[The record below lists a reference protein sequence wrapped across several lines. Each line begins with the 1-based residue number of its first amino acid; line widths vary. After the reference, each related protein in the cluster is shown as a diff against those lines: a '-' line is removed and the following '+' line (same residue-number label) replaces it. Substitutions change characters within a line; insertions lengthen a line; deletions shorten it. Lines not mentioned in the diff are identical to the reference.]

1 MANKK
6 LRNTLIALSLVAV
19 VGIGGT
25 LAYLTHI
32 TNTETNTFTMGKG
45 ITGETDEPKWDEKEA
60 QNFTPG
66 KVIAKDPL
74 IRNLSDESTDP
85 VFAAATIQYQVKN
98 ETGEWVDTTYAELDK
113 FINVKIITGEDNENK
128 PIYGDG
134 FNTTDW
140 TMAKDN
146 TIAYYTKEKVAPNGG
161 ETTRI
166 FDAVEIDQLALTPD
180 QIESA
185 IDTGAITQFDIT
197 KYEVKDEDGNVTKYT
212 YKDYKMQ
219 DFQIVITGYLV
230 QGSSEFTTCQQAMQT
245 AFPSIF
251 N

>member
-6 LRNTLIALSLVAV
+6 FRNTLIALSLVAV

-45 ITGETDEPKWDEKEA
+45 ITGETDEPNWDEEEA

-98 ETGEWVDTTYAELDK
+98 EADEWVDTTYAELDK
-113 FINVKIITGEDNENK
+113 FINIKSGA
-128 PIYGDG
+128 PLADG
-134 FNTTDW
+134 FNTADW
-140 TMAKDN
+140 KMAKDN
-146 TIAYYTKEKVAPNGG
+146 TIAYYTKEKVAPDGG

-180 QIESA
+180 QIASA
-185 IDTGAITQFDIT
+185 ALTDGSPIQFDVT
-197 KYEVKDEDGNVTKYT
+197 KYEVKDAEGNVTSYT
-212 YKDYKMQ
+212 YTDYKMQ
-219 DFQIVITGYLV
+219 DFQIIITGYLV
-230 QGSSEFTTCQQAMQT
+230 QGSDEFADCETAMKT

>member
-6 LRNTLIALSLVAV
+6 LRNSLIALSLVAV

-45 ITGETDEPKWDEKEA
+45 ITGETDEPNWKEENA

-74 IRNLSDESTDP
+74 IKNLSDESTDP
-85 VFAAATIQYQVKN
+85 VFAAATITYQVKDEN
-98 ETGEWVDTTYAELDK
+98 GDWKDTTYAELDK
-113 FINVKIITGEDNENK
+113 FINIKSGN
-128 PIYGDG
+128 PLADG

-140 TMAKDN
+140 TMNADH
-146 TIAYYTKEKVAPNGG
+146 TIAYYTKEKVAPQTA
-161 ETTRI
+161 TTTI

-180 QIESA
+180 QIASA
-185 IDTGAITQFDIT
+185 VGDGVVQFDVT
-197 KYEVKDEDGNVTKYT
+197 KYEVKDAEGNVTSYT
-212 YKDYKMQ
+212 YTDYKMQ

-230 QGSSEFTTCQQAMQT
+230 QGSDEFDNCQEAMQT
-245 AFPSIF
+245 AFPSVF
-251 N
+251 Q

>member
-98 ETGEWVDTTYAELDK
+98 EAGAWVDTTYAELDK
-113 FINVKIITGEDNENK
+113 FINIKSGE
-128 PIYGDG
+128 PLAAG
-134 FNTTDW
+134 FNTADW
-140 TMAKDN
+140 EMAKDN
-146 TIAYYTKEKVAPNGG
+146 TIAYYTKEKVAPDGG

-180 QIESA
+180 QIASA
-185 IDTGAITQFDIT
+185 AGGGVIQFDIT
-197 KYEVKDEDGNVTKYT
+197 KYEVPDGEGGGTKYT
-212 YKDYKMQ
+212 YTDYKMQ

-230 QGSSEFTTCQQAMQT
+230 QGSSEFTTCQEAMQT
-245 AFPSIF
+245 AFPSVF